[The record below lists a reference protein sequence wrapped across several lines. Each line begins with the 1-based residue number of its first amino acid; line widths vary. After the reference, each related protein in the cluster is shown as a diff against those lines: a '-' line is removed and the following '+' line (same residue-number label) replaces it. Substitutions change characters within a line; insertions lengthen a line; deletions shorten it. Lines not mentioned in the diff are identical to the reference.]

1 MPAKAPF
8 VTTDYVRWE
17 DIDLAGIARYS
28 AYTRFLDIAET
39 DLYRSLGTPLSK
51 LHAQYNVWLPRKVM
65 HIEYYA
71 PTRLDDPVVIAAYFS
86 TIGRTSVTLN
96 VDLFRD
102 DRKTIVAAANLVL
115 VFMDIAP
122 RKVPLPARLRLLFD
136 PCVIAV
142 HARRARRSV
151 RARGERD

>member
-1 MPAKAPF
+1 MTTKTPF

-39 DLYRSLGTPLSK
+39 DLYRSLGTPLSR
-51 LHAQYNVWLPRKVM
+51 LHAQYKVWLPRKVM

-71 PTRLDDPVVIAAYFS
+71 PARLDDPVVMAAYFS
-86 TIGRTSVTLN
+86 NIGRTSVTLN

-102 DRKTIVAAANLVL
+102 DRKTMIAAAHLVL
-115 VFMDIAP
+115 VCVDIALA
-122 RKVPLPARLRLLFD
+122 KVALPAEFRTLVERH
-136 PCVIAV
+136 VISSEE
-142 HARRARRSV
+142 ARA
-151 RARGERD
+151 AM

>member
-1 MPAKAPF
+1 MTAKTPF

-39 DLYRSLGTPLSK
+39 DLYRSLGTPLSR
-51 LHAQYNVWLPRKVM
+51 LHAQYKVWLPRKVM

-71 PTRLDDPVVIAAYFS
+71 PARLDDPVVMAAYFS
-86 TIGRTSVTLN
+86 NIGRTSVTLN

-102 DRKTIVAAANLVL
+102 DRKTMIAAAHLVL
-115 VFMDIAP
+115 VCVDIALA
-122 RKVPLPARLRLLFD
+122 KVPLPAEFRTLVERH
-136 PCVIAV
+136 VMSSEEARIAL
-142 HARRARRSV
+142 
-151 RARGERD
+151 

>member
-1 MPAKAPF
+1 MTEKTPF

-39 DLYRSLGTPLSK
+39 DLYRSLGTPLSR
-51 LHAQYNVWLPRKVM
+51 LHAQYKVWLPRKVM

-71 PTRLDDPVVIAAYFS
+71 PARLDDQVVIAAYFS
-86 TIGRTSVTLN
+86 AIGRTSVTMN

-102 DRKTIVAAANLVL
+102 DRKTMIAAAHLVL
-115 VFMDIAP
+115 VCVDTALAKVALPPEFRTLVEQHVMSTDEARIA
-122 RKVPLPARLRLLFD
+122 L
-136 PCVIAV
+136 
-142 HARRARRSV
+142 
-151 RARGERD
+151 

>member
-1 MPAKAPF
+1 MTAKTPF

-39 DLYRSLGTPLSK
+39 DLYRSLGTPLSR
-51 LHAQYNVWLPRKVM
+51 LHAQYKVWLPRKVM

-71 PTRLDDPVVIAAYFS
+71 PVRLDDPVVMAAYFS
-86 TIGRTSVTLN
+86 NIGRTSVTLN

-102 DRKTIVAAANLVL
+102 DRKTMIAAAHLVL
-115 VFMDIAP
+115 VCVDTALA
-122 RKVPLPARLRLLFD
+122 KVALPAEFRTLVERH
-136 PCVIAV
+136 VISSEE
-142 HARRARRSV
+142 ARA
-151 RARGERD
+151 AM